1 MDHFEIA
8 FSLTLPVSSPSF
20 PFSFLQFPLYLP
32 IKLND
37 ILSFNIFV
45 TTCSQMCNIEGPGSI
60 DQQQQKKSQIV
71 RSSATPI
78 FNKIWVKLHVFK
90 FHMIVKDL
98 FVPLNLFHL
107 PPFFLVWSLLSSS
120 SCFHLSLLLS
130 FLTSF
135 FYVTSFF
142 PYFFLSLLTS
152 YFPYIPYFFLSFFT
166 SLIYLP
172 TYSLFDLLIHLRPPI
187 HLLFL
192 RCRTSRYLLL
202 LITVAQ
208 FEYR

>member
-1 MDHFEIA
+1 MLLRVTTMWYVQTLSKDVNSPSSCMPLIYHLFLQFVAFILDHLKIS

-78 FNKIWVKLHVFK
+78 FNKNWVWFRLIRLSQNKMLHCFNNS
-90 FHMIVKDL
+90 
-98 FVPLNLFHL
+98 FVPSLF
-107 PPFFLVWSLLSSS
+107 FSSLLCS
-120 SCFHLSLLLS
+120 
-130 FLTSF
+130 
-135 FYVTSFF
+135 
-142 PYFFLSLLTS
+142 
-152 YFPYIPYFFLSFFT
+152 FFLSFLV
-166 SLIYLP
+166 S
-172 TYSLFDLLIHLRPPI
+172 
-187 HLLFL
+187 
-192 RCRTSRYLLL
+192 
-202 LITVAQ
+202 
-208 FEYR
+208 